1 VTHAIAD
8 RHQLARLTT
17 EEIATLDGE
26 RTLLVLPVGAVE
38 QHGPHLP
45 ILTDTLV
52 PQALLARALELR
64 PDDGR
69 VYALPPQAYG
79 KSNEHMGFAG
89 VFPLSADTLARTLR
103 EIAAGVA
110 SSGLRRLMFLN
121 GHGGNTDV
129 LDYVA
134 RDIRADLGLVCVS
147 AHPFRFGLAADV
159 VSDAEQG
166 FGIHAGEAETS
177 VLMHLAPDLV
187 HDDRFEAELP
197 EVRTR
202 LRRLSLKGAA
212 SFGWV
217 TRDLSASGTI
227 GDPRAATA
235 EKGRAIFEAEA
246 ALVSELIDEAL
257 ELPLPSRD

>member
-1 VTHAIAD
+1 VIPGVPE
-8 RHQLARLTT
+8 RFQLGRLTS
-17 EEIATLDGE
+17 EEVAALDGD
-26 RTLLVLPVGAVE
+26 RTLVVLPVGAVE

-45 ILTDTLV
+45 ILTDAIV
-52 PQALLARALELR
+52 PVALLGRALELR

-69 VYALPPQAYG
+69 VFALPVQAYG
-79 KSNEHMGFAG
+79 KSNEHTGFAG
-89 VFPLSADTLARTLR
+89 VFALSARTLARTLR

-110 SSGLRRLMFLN
+110 ASGLRRLMFLN

-134 RDIRADLGLVCVS
+134 RDVRSELGLVCVS

-159 VSDAEQG
+159 ISDAEQG
-166 FGIHAGEAETS
+166 FGIHAGESETS
-177 VLMHLAPDLV
+177 TMLHLAAELV
-187 HDDRFEAELP
+187 HEDRFAAELP
-197 EVRTR
+197 AVRAK

-212 SFGWV
+212 SFGWL

-235 EKGRAIFEAEA
+235 EKGRAICEAEA
-246 ALVSELIDEAL
+246 ALVAELIDEAL
-257 ELPLPSRD
+257 ALPLPAAP